1 MDAFIHNQISRT
13 NNVDCRKELLHFIL
27 FKPFA
32 VLNSYK
38 CERLKKNKTTNNQI
52 HYDGERGGGRLYKA
66 KGYRKL
72 ATTRVIVTRY
82 FYS

>member
-38 CERLKKNKTTNNQI
+38 CERLKKTKQQTIKFIMTGK
-52 HYDGERGGGRLYKA
+52 GEGGDYIKQRA
-66 KGYRKL
+66 
-72 ATTRVIVTRY
+72 IE
-82 FYS
+82 S